1 MRGDKTEKSKWAI
14 CGMIVGAIAVGIGI
28 VNPYSIEN
36 FDLLL
41 FMPPPVTFN
50 LFFQF

>member
-1 MRGDKTEKSKWAI
+1 MSDEQKLHESVEKYRGEWKIKTEWGYIK
-14 CGMIVGAIAVGIGI
+14 
-28 VNPYSIEN
+28 EN